1 MSPFSSILQN
11 RLQRYY
17 KFFKYTRFLAK
28 KYRLC
33 SHKRSFLL
41 KRLLF
46 ARKCERTFEGENAS
60 FPRSLQQC
68 PKGAQRMMKGCSKVA
83 SPFVTLLITYS
94 SAANTSTA
102 QSSFLNFLQRYNKY
116 LKYTRILAIKCNFIC
131 ILCYKALLFAQL
143 CDCIFGGFL
152 IYKGVPT
159 IQQIFVYFFLI
170 YANIYSFFL

>member
-46 ARKCERTFEGENAS
+46 ARKCERTFEGVPIYMGEEVEGTIYRKNNLSLAYAPHNATVPSEGTRLRGVPKVLSAS
-60 FPRSLQQC
+60 FPRSLQQV

-83 SPFVTLLITYS
+83 YAFV
-94 SAANTSTA
+94 
-102 QSSFLNFLQRYNKY
+102 
-116 LKYTRILAIKCNFIC
+116 
-131 ILCYKALLFAQL
+131 
-143 CDCIFGGFL
+143 G
-152 IYKGVPT
+152 
-159 IQQIFVYFFLI
+159 
-170 YANIYSFFL
+170 

>member
-1 MSPFSSILQN
+1 MPLVPVLS
-11 RLQRYY
+11 
-17 KFFKYTRFLAK
+17 
-28 KYRLC
+28 
-33 SHKRSFLL
+33 
-41 KRLLF
+41 
-46 ARKCERTFEGENAS
+46 AS
-60 FPRSLQQC
+60 FPRSLQQV

-83 SPFVTLLITYS
+83 YAFVTLLITYS

-159 IQQIFVYFFLI
+159 IQQIFEIYKDFSNKMQFYLYFVLI
-170 YANIYSFFL
+170 HKHSAHKM

>member
-83 SPFVTLLITYS
+83 SPFVTLLKNYS
-94 SAANTSTA
+94 SAANSSTA
-102 QSSFLNFLQRYNKY
+102 QSSFLNFLQ
-116 LKYTRILAIKCNFIC
+116 
-131 ILCYKALLFAQL
+131 
-143 CDCIFGGFL
+143 
-152 IYKGVPT
+152 IY
-159 IQQIFVYFFLI
+159 YFFLI
-170 YANIYSFFL
+170 YANFVLLFCQYFIFFTCFFEPFVH

>member
-1 MSPFSSILQN
+1 MYEDGFGCLHTKDIFGHKMKVYPF
-11 RLQRYY
+11 
-17 KFFKYTRFLAK
+17 AK
-28 KYRLC
+28 KYPFTCLC
-33 SHKRSFLL
+33 S
-41 KRLLF
+41 
-46 ARKCERTFEGENAS
+46 AQCDRTFEGKKAF

-83 SPFVTLLITYS
+83 YAFVTLLITYS
-94 SAANTSTA
+94 SAANTFTA

-159 IQQIFVYFFLI
+159 IQQIFVYFF
-170 YANIYSFFL
+170 FEPFVH